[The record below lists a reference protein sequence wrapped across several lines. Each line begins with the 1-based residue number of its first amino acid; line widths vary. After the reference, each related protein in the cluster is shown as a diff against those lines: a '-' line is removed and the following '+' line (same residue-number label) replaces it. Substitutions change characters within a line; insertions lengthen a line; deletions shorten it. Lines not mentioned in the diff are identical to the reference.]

1 MMDFVCW
8 ECTSMYCNLH
18 CLIRRLKYTVHFS
31 TDGFNTKST
40 ILSNNTW
47 PDQAYVSMSMRTLEK
62 VVGSWLIC
70 CFYQKTRLPR
80 LNISIVIGTAGLIWW
95 KQLWIQYDPH
105 PQNLP
110 TFIPYNFSNT
120 WTCSTALLWKQLPFR
135 QNVMTHVIHQT
146 MHLSPAHNRIW

>member
-1 MMDFVCW
+1 MLR
-8 ECTSMYCNLH
+8 MYFYVLQASLLDKKVDVH
-18 CLIRRLKYTVHFS
+18 STVS
-31 TDGFNTKST
+31 THGFNTKST

-47 PDQAYVSMSMRTLEK
+47 PDQAYVSMSMSTLEK

-95 KQLWIQYDPH
+95 KQLWIQYNLN

-110 TFIPYNFSNT
+110 AFIPYNFSNT
-120 WTCSTALLWKQLPFR
+120 WTCSTALLWKQLPSK

-146 MHLSPAHNRIW
+146 MHYVLRAGLE